1 MGDSATLTS
10 VLESQASLVQEA
22 ALALP
27 HQFSQCTYALGH
39 IRQAVYLCL
48 TCARA
53 SPSSSPRGI
62 CSACSI
68 ACHTDHEQLEL
79 FPKRDFRCDCPTRA
93 LAHPCT
99 LHTALEE
106 PNEGN
111 VYGRN
116 FEAVF
121 CRCGRPYDAEKE
133 RETMIQCLACEDW
146 FHESCLNLRER
157 PLSREP
163 TPAAE
168 PAGDDGAS
176 DASSS
181 GLPPPLI
188 SADDYDALVCSE
200 CVRKIDALRRVAGT
214 PGVLMVVRASED
226 ESWRVVG
233 ENEPKDVSV
242 LDVVGEGDKGELEND
257 ARNAP
262 DAPVTG
268 EKRERSPVGGQE
280 PQAKRARVSPEAG
293 SSPECLAP
301 PQDPRITELLSTLDS
316 GPPPKEGGNCES
328 QNKERYLGAGD
339 VFLTEG
345 WRDRWCRC
353 KHCLPSLQARPYLLE
368 EEETYEPPE
377 DPDSGMFSYNL
388 PCTAR
393 LTGTVGLSLEE
404 LGMRALQRLPREKA
418 INGIMAFNAMRDDL
432 MKHLRPFAEG
442 GQEVTE
448 ADIRAFFDARI
459 QDIQSKR
466 R

>member
-1 MGDSATLTS
+1 MADSASTLTA
-10 VLESQASLVQEA
+10 VLESQTTLLQEA

-27 HQFSQCTYALGH
+27 HQFSQCTYSLGH

-48 TCARA
+48 TCTRA

-79 FPKRDFRCDCPTRA
+79 FPKRNFRCDCPTRS
-93 LAHPCT
+93 LAHACT
-99 LHTALEE
+99 LHTVLEE
-106 PNEGN
+106 PNDGTN

-116 FEAVF
+116 FHGTF
-121 CRCGRPYDAEKE
+121 CRCGRPYDAQNE

-157 PLSREP
+157 PSSREP
-163 TPAAE
+163 TPTPALDPAAE
-168 PAGDDGAS
+168 PEADDGAS

-188 SADDYDALVCSE
+188 CADDYDALVCGR
-200 CVRKIDALRRVAGT
+200 CVRRIDALRRVAGT
-214 PGVLMVVRASED
+214 PGALMVVRSSED
-226 ESWRVVG
+226 EPWQIIG
-233 ENEPKDVSV
+233 KDEPKEVTHVDI
-242 LDVVGEGDKGELEND
+242 EGKEDKG
-257 ARNAP
+257 AGTSSAP
-262 DAPVTG
+262 ATG
-268 EKRERSPVGGQE
+268 EKRERSPVKEEG
-280 PQAKRARVSPEAG
+280 PQAKKARVSLEPST
-293 SSPECLAP
+293 SSPCLAP
-301 PQDPRITELLSTLDS
+301 TQDPQVSTLLAGLLKDGAAS
-316 GPPPKEGGNCES
+316 EEAPEVGYGGLAALS
-328 QNKERYLGAGD
+328 GAGD

-353 KHCLPSLQARPYLLE
+353 KNCLPSLQSNPFLLE

-377 DPDSGMFSYNL
+377 DPDS
-388 PCTAR
+388 T
-393 LTGTVGLSLEE
+393 LSLEE

-418 INGIMAFNAMRDDL
+418 IDGIRAFNAMRDDL
-432 MKHLRPFAEG
+432 MQHLRPFAENG
-442 GQEVTE
+442 EEVKE

-459 QDIQSKR
+459 RQLQSQR

>member
-1 MGDSATLTS
+1 MGDADSATLTS

-27 HQFSQCTYALGH
+27 HQFSQCTYSLGH

-53 SPSSSPRGI
+53 SPSSSTRGI

-79 FPKRDFRCDCPTRA
+79 FPKRGFRCDCPTRA
-93 LAHPCT
+93 LAHACT
-99 LHTALEE
+99 LHTTLEE

-157 PLSREP
+157 PSSREP
-163 TPAAE
+163 TPAAD
-168 PAGDDGAS
+168 PADDDGAS

-188 SADDYDALVCSE
+188 CADDYDALVCSE
-200 CVRKIDALRRVAGT
+200 CVRKIDALRRIAGT
-214 PGVLMVVRASED
+214 PGALMAVRTCED
-226 ESWRVVG
+226 ESWRVIG
-233 ENEPKDVSV
+233 KDEPKEVNTI
-242 LDVVGEGDKGELEND
+242 DVVGAGDRSEND
-257 ARNAP
+257 TRATP
-262 DAPVTG
+262 ESCVTG
-268 EKRERSPVGGQE
+268 GKRERSPVGGQE
-280 PQAKRARVSPEAG
+280 PEAKRARVSPEVG
-293 SSPECLAP
+293 LLSECLAP
-301 PQDPRITELLSTLDS
+301 KQDPRITKLLSRLDS
-316 GPPPKEGGNCES
+316 GVLSNEDANGDLQKP
-328 QNKERYLGAGD
+328 ERYLGAGD
-339 VFLTEG
+339 VFLAEG

-353 KHCLPSLQARPYLLE
+353 RDCIPSLQAHPYLLE

-377 DPDSGMFSYNL
+377 DPDS
-388 PCTAR
+388 
-393 LTGTVGLSLEE
+393 GLSLEE

-442 GQEVTE
+442 GREVTE